1 VATAEADPQEAPGT
15 EDAPAAA
22 APVAASAAPRSPAP
36 ADATKPAKAS
46 KASKASKG
54 SKDSK
59 AKAKGKGRTDTDE
72 VTGDGAPSVA
82 AHPRAARAVERA
94 KGWGALAG
102 FLLGGYLSL
111 PTHTLADAGL
121 RALIAGIVCYV
132 AVWAGA
138 LFVWRRLVMLEL
150 RARQHALIAADSASI
165 GASAS
170 ASASAGASPGQ
181 PRPSAGGRGQAAR
194 PEGP

>member
-1 VATAEADPQEAPGT
+1 MATAEADPQAPGT
-15 EDAPAAA
+15 EDARPAA
-22 APVAASAAPRSPAP
+22 APVAASAPPKPPAP
-36 ADATKPAKAS
+36 ADAPADAAKPA
-46 KASKASKG
+46 KASKG

-59 AKAKGKGRTDTDE
+59 AKAKGKGKADTDE
-72 VTGDGAPSVA
+72 VAGDGAPSVA

-121 RALIAGIVCYV
+121 RALIAGIVGYV

-150 RARQHALIAADSASI
+150 RARQHALIAAESASV
-165 GASAS
+165 GAG
-170 ASASAGASPGQ
+170 AGASPGQ
-181 PRPSAGGRGQAAR
+181 PRPSAGGRAQAAR